1 MRKVKNVGALLV
13 ITLGVGYL
21 VSSGSAKPLAPALKV
36 GVLVSDSGDLSFVGP
51 IQRAAARVAV
61 RDMAVA
67 KEPVKVEISYADIGD
82 TENENKR
89 AIAKLRALGVD
100 VLIAPIESE
109 SAKVLVE
116 TNDKNQIPTISAAPL
131 EEDLGI
137 TSSKQWFF
145 RLATSPSQDSFAL
158 AKYIAKSEPANV
170 LVVSDSRVQSK
181 AQLKSLSFGLI
192 FHGIKVKT
200 ANIKDVKVIAKT
212 KPDAVVVLSMEE
224 SISFF
229 GAIPDWIAQVPQ
241 LYLVPGNLGDY
252 SAYPWA
258 KSLSGALALTP
269 RTKINPAFRSNLT
282 KTLGNQPLVG
292 LRSMTLMALAQ
303 RTYEAIEISA
313 EALIEAKS
321 VHPERLR
328 QAIAKTN
335 VQGNQIFEKAG
346 FIDQTQYSVLRYGSS
361 GTFSMASVF
370 SPN

>member
-1 MRKVKNVGALLV
+1 MRKVKNVAAILAV
-13 ITLGVGYL
+13 TLGVVYL
-21 VSSGSAKPLAPALKV
+21 VSSGSAKPLAPSLKV
-36 GVLVSDSGDLSFVGP
+36 GFLVSDSGDLGFVGP

-67 KEPVKVEISYADIGD
+67 KEPVKVDISYADIGD
-82 TENENKR
+82 TESENKR

-100 VLIAPIESE
+100 VIIAPIESE

-116 TNDKNQIPTISAAPL
+116 SNEKNQIPTISAAPL
-131 EEDLGI
+131 EEDLGVS
-137 TSSKQWFF
+137 SSKQWFF

-158 AKYIAKSEPANV
+158 AKYISKSDPENV
-170 LVVSDSRVQSK
+170 LVVSDSLAQSR

-192 FHGIKVKT
+192 FHGIKVQT

-224 SISFF
+224 SIRFF
-229 GAIPDWIAQVPQ
+229 GAIPEWIAQVPQ
-241 LYLVPGNLGDY
+241 LYLVPSNLGDY
-252 SAYPWA
+252 SGYPWA
-258 KSLSGALALTP
+258 KSLSGALALAP
-269 RTKINPAFRSNLT
+269 RTKIDPAFRTNLT
-282 KTLGNQPLVG
+282 KALGNQPLVG
-292 LRSMTLMALAQ
+292 SRSMTLMALAQ
-303 RTYEAIEISA
+303 RTHEAIRVSA

-321 VHPERLR
+321 SHPERLR

-335 VQGNQIFEKAG
+335 VQGNQIFERAG

-361 GTFSMASVF
+361 GTFSVASLF